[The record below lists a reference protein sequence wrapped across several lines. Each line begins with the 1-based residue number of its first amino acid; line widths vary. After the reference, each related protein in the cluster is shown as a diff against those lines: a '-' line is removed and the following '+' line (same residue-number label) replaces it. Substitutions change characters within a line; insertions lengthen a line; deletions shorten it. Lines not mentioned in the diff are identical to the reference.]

1 MIKFKNGGDDAPII
15 ENTSGGKQSVPIG
28 DFTLLPTYFAKHYVK
43 NLARDLGKED
53 IGEAY
58 IELLNFLEYL
68 DIDCLLDAVNSLTEE
83 PLTAIA
89 SVMEAGLKKYPRNNW
104 KKVPCKDHINH
115 ALCHLYMAIHG
126 DDQDEHVEHAICRI
140 ALAYDTF
147 LLSEEEVI

>member
-15 ENTSGGKQSVPIG
+15 ENNSGGKQSVPIG
-28 DFTLLPTYFAKHYVK
+28 DFTLLPTYFTRSYVRK
-43 NLARDLGKED
+43 LARDLGKED
-53 IGEAY
+53 IGKAY
-58 IELLNFLEYL
+58 IELLNFLDSL
-68 DIDCLLDAVNSLTEE
+68 DGSLLLEAINSLTDE

-126 DDQDEHVEHAICRI
+126 DEQDEHVEHAICRI

-147 LLSEEEVI
+147 LLNEEEDI

>member
-1 MIKFKNGGDDAPII
+1 MIKFENGGDDAPII
-15 ENTSGGKQSVPIG
+15 ENNSGGKQSVPIG

-68 DIDCLLDAVNSLTEE
+68 DIDCLLDAIESLTDE

-126 DDQDEHVEHAICRI
+126 DEQDEHVEHAICRI

-147 LLSEEEVI
+147 LLDEEEVI